1 MVIGAFLLPIVF
13 IGTVES
19 AVSEA
24 APACAR
30 DLLALWSGVCA
41 KLAQERIATAASAKT
56 PCSARE
62 AFLREKK
69 RSSPEINSS
78 SCRYL
83 LRVSL
88 RIPHSLRRRIAFL
101 YRDEIVRGKIV
112 QHVHI
117 PTRPANFQSIHALVF
132 PQPKKDSRIL
142 RRTITHPAFH
152 LVVAPKIP
160 GIQFKKRPI
169 PVAFVFRSD
178 QPPREPVISRR
189 SRLARAI
196 VAK

>member
-1 MVIGAFLLPIVF
+1 MVIGAFLFPIVF
-13 IGTVES
+13 IGTVEA

-56 PCSARE
+56 TCSGRE
-62 AFLREKK
+62 AIPREKQ
-69 RSSPEINSS
+69 RPSPKINLS
-78 SCRYL
+78 SCLSL
-83 LRVSL
+83 LRMSL
-88 RIPHSLRRRIAFL
+88 RIPHSLRRRIPFL
-101 YRDEIVRGKIV
+101 YRDEIIGGKIV

-117 PTRPANFQSIHALVF
+117 AARPTNFQSIHALVF

-160 GIQFKKRPI
+160 CSQFKKRPI
-169 PVAFVFRSD
+169 PVAIAFRSD
-178 QPPREPVISRR
+178 QPHREPVISRR